1 MHIQIF
7 QMAFNSCY
15 PFWRPSVCEK
25 SHFWCFGNQRRTEVG
40 EAGEVEKV
48 KKSKKSWSQRSWRSW
63 WSFHDFKISRFQ
75 DFKIQ
80 DFNIPIITSSY
91 KFEKMK
97 NTKSMLRNS
106 SMSSTEVE
114 LVGFRRYSKIPSVCL
129 YVCMYVCDSCP
140 ALTTPTILLIFGM
153 KVGDH

>member
-15 PFWRPSVCEK
+15 PFWRQSICEK

-48 KKSKKSWSQRSWRSW
+48 KKSKKSRSQRSWRSW
-63 WSFHDFKISRFQ
+63 WSFQDFKISRFQ

-114 LVGFRRYSKIPSVCL
+114 LVGFRRYSSPLQWS
-129 YVCMYVCDSCP
+129 
-140 ALTTPTILLIFGM
+140 ILPKCNSSSQ
-153 KVGDH
+153 KVMVLPDISFLRFLAEW

>member
-1 MHIQIF
+1 METREEQK
-7 QMAFNSCY
+7 S
-15 PFWRPSVCEK
+15 EK
-25 SHFWCFGNQRRTEVG
+25 LE
-40 EAGEVEKV
+40 
-48 KKSKKSWSQRSWRSW
+48 KSKKSRSLKS
-63 WSFHDFKISRFQ
+63 HEVKEVEEADEAFKSSRFQ

-114 LVGFRRYSKIPSVCL
+114 LVGFRRYSKIPSVCM
-129 YVCMYVCDSCP
+129 YVCLSLCMYVC
-140 ALTTPTILLIFGM
+140 M
-153 KVGDH
+153 